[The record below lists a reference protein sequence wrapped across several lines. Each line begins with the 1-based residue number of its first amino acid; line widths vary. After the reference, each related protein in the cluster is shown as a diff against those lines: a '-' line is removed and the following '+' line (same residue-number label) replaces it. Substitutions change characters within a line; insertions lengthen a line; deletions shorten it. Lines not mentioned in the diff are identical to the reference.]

1 MNPFNEIST
10 QSPLAYY
17 VALYNNLEHVLKI
30 RRRTIKAAKSQN
42 FNFSLIAQKYDS
54 SLPSTDQLNALRDE
68 LLNGRE
74 TVNNHIFQYWHQGGG
89 GGGGRT
95 FEKAVA
101 AGAPWGIRHK
111 LSVASIERY
120 CDDTHRHTG

>member
-89 GGGGRT
+89 GGGGEKKKKKKKKIRT
-95 FEKAVA
+95 GQTTTK
-101 AGAPWGIRHK
+101 K
-111 LSVASIERY
+111 LPPNKQRG
-120 CDDTHRHTG
+120 DT